1 MSKRIPLTPE
11 RIAQLRACPVMHV
24 HEAQIVY
31 NIGRNRLYAYM
42 QDGSLPFK
50 KLGNSTLLSVEAL
63 ETFRSCCN
71 PPWSRSLRAHRLRR
85 VPPGLPRRLRAIRP

>member
-11 RIAQLRACPVMHV
+11 RIALLRSCPAMHIHDATV
-24 HEAQIVY
+24 IY

-50 KLGNSTLLSVEAL
+50 KLGNSTLLSVEGLEAL
-63 ETFRSCCN
+63 
-71 PPWSRSLRAHRLRR
+71 
-85 VPPGLPRRLRAIRP
+85 VRPDVMA

>member
-63 ETFRSCCN
+63 ETLVR
-71 PPWSRSLRAHRLRR
+71 PE
-85 VPPGLPRRLRAIRP
+85 PRRECATPPSPFSGDQGNRFKI